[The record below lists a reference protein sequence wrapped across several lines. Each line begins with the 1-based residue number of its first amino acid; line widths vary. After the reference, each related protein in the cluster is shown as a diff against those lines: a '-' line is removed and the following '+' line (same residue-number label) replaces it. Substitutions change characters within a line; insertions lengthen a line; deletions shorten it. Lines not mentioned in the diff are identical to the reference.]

1 MIAPELVHTLQ
12 RLNRDE
18 KLQIIQFL
26 KDDLSGEIEVRFKDG
41 ETAMLPLIRAPESA
55 ISVIEQLERE
65 AQADG

>member
-12 RLNRDE
+12 QLNREE

-26 KDDLSGEIEVRFKDG
+26 RDDLSYETEEHFKDG

-65 AQADG
+65 TQADG